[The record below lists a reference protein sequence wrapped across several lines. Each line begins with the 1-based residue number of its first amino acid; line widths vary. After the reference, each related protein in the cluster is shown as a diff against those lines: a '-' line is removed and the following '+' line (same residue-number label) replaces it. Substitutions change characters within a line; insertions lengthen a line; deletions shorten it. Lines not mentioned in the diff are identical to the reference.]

1 MPALHRENDMKRIIL
16 AAILGG
22 LIVFVWSAVA
32 HMVTPLGTMGLS
44 VIANEAPV
52 TDAIRA
58 NVPKS
63 GMYFF
68 PGMDMSKEPTKEYE
82 AKYKA
87 GPTGLIIVSVGGAE
101 MISPKML
108 GGELLTNIAGAYIAA
123 ILAAM
128 MVGTMMKRAFAIA
141 LLAIFASVSLTF
153 SYWIWYGFPAAFVL
167 GEMVTELIGW
177 FLAGLAI
184 AKLVPPANSQPAG

>member
-1 MPALHRENDMKRIIL
+1 MKRIIL

-22 LIVFVWSAVA
+22 LIVFIWSAVA
-32 HMVTPLGTMGLS
+32 HIVTPLGRMGLS
-44 VIANEAPV
+44 VMDNEAPV

-68 PGMDMSKEPTKEYE
+68 PGMDMSKEPPADY
-82 AKYKA
+82 ADKYRK
-87 GPTGLIIVSVGGAE
+87 GPTGLMVVSIGGAE
-101 MISPKML
+101 MMSPKQL
-108 GGELLTNIAGAYIAA
+108 GAELLTNIVGAYIAA

-128 MVGTMMKRAFAIA
+128 MVGTMMRRASAIA

-153 SYWIWYGFPAAFVL
+153 SYWIWYGYPAAFVL

-184 AKLVPPANSQPAG
+184 AKLVPPAVPVAPS

>member
-1 MPALHRENDMKRIIL
+1 MKRIIL

-22 LIVFVWSAVA
+22 IIVFVWSAIS
-32 HMVTPLGTMGLS
+32 HMFTPLGGMGLS
-44 VIANEAPV
+44 ILPNEDPV
-52 TDAIRA
+52 VNALRA

-68 PGMDMSKEPTKEYE
+68 PGMDMSKEPTPEWR
-82 AKYKA
+82 AKFKQGPSGLIVITA
-87 GPTGLIIVSVGGAE
+87 GPGQEMFPRQLGL
-101 MISPKML
+101 
-108 GGELLTNIAGAYIAA
+108 ELVTNIIGAYIAA

-128 MVGTMMKRAFAIA
+128 MVGSMLKRASAVA
-141 LLAIFASVSLTF
+141 LLAIFASVSLSF

-167 GEMVTELIGW
+167 GELITELIGW

-184 AKLVPPANSQPAG
+184 AKLVPPAAPAAPS

>member
-1 MPALHRENDMKRIIL
+1 MKRIIL

-22 LIVFVWSAVA
+22 LIVFIWSAIA
-32 HMVTPLGTMGLS
+32 HMFTPLGMMGLS

-68 PGMDMSKEPTKEYE
+68 PGMDMSQKPTPEYE
-82 AKYKA
+82 QKYKA
-87 GPTGLIIVSVGGAE
+87 GPSGLIIATVGGSE
-101 MISPKML
+101 VMSPKML
-108 GGELLTNIAGAYIAA
+108 GGELLTNIIGAYIAA

-167 GEMVTELIGW
+167 GELVTELIGW
-177 FLAGLAI
+177 ALAGLVI
-184 AKLVPPANSQPAG
+184 AKLVPPASPAVPS